1 MRLQLRTYSFDGAE
15 VWSTSAYAPIMMAV
29 LRFRS
34 SRNSIYYFECR
45 HGVCPTLLHPETS
58 QLLLTSVEGF
68 SQPPQILDASMFGC
82 TTFGSLLRFGNGI
95 RVSRLRSHGFQ
106 HNEDPGFPR
115 DAGFRARARRRRTR
129 DWQKGIDGKVIST
142 FEQPRRLEK
151 SYE

>member
-34 SRNSIYYFECR
+34 SRHSIYYFECR
-45 HGVCPTLLHPETS
+45 HGVCPTPSHPETS

-82 TTFGSLLRFGNGI
+82 TTFGSPFTVWEWHPCVPSSVPRFSAHRGPWISAGCG
-95 RVSRLRSHGFQ
+95 V
-106 HNEDPGFPR
+106 PGQGSSPKNQRMAER
-115 DAGFRARARRRRTR
+115 D
-129 DWQKGIDGKVIST
+129 
-142 FEQPRRLEK
+142 
-151 SYE
+151 